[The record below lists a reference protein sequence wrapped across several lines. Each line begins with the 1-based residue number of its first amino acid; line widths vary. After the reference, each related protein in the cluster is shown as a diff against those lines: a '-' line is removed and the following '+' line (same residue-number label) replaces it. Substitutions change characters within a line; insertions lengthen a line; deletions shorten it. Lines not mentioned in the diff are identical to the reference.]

1 MSTSRRRSRHSA
13 RPPPDLSYPELRDGI
28 VVLLEGAAEAHRGD
42 RCSLRARAARRYKK
56 KVEKEDDYIRQIKG
70 LANAIETDIKQNYS
84 IDIYQE
90 YYEGETTE
98 DYSSEPPSAKT
109 LAVFRDPSESKRSA
123 CSISW
128 HPDAGRKLAVAF
140 AIMQFQDYR
149 QQGTNMDSYIWD
161 VNNPNTPEISL
172 TPPSPLCCLEYN
184 PKDPHLLVGGSYNG
198 LVTCYDT
205 RVGYSP
211 KEASIIE
218 KSHRNISPT
227 PP

>member
-1 MSTSRRRSRHSA
+1 MVLA
-13 RPPPDLSYPELRDGI
+13 R
-28 VVLLEGAAEAHRGD
+28 V
-42 RCSLRARAARRYKK
+42 RAARRYKK
-56 KVEKEDDYIRQIKG
+56 KVEKEDDYIKQVKG
-70 LANAIETDIKQNYS
+70 LALAIESDIKQNYS

-90 YYEGETTE
+90 YYEGESTA

-140 AIMQFQDYR
+140 AIMQFQDHR